1 MARPRQISDD
11 QILETARQVFLQHG
25 PGASTTVIADQL
37 GVSQAALFKRF
48 GTKDELLIA
57 AMRPPQPQWLE
68 LVEQG
73 PDGRELRGQLVDIA
87 HALNDFYE
95 QHVPAMATLRSS
107 GMDLEQIRA
116 CHDSAP
122 LVRAQRSMAGWLRR
136 AREQGRIRMGVDA
149 DALAVSLLG
158 SLQARAFM
166 NHMAG
171 SQLPLGD
178 PDATIASLV
187 DVLWNGIAPETD
199 R

>member
-1 MARPRQISDD
+1 MARPRQITDD

-25 PGASTTVIADQL
+25 PGASTTVIAQQL

-48 GTKDELLIA
+48 GTKDELLLA
-57 AMRPPQPQWLE
+57 AMRPPEPGWLG
-68 LVEQG
+68 LVEAG
-73 PDGRELRGQLVDIA
+73 PDDRDLRDQLVEIA
-87 HALNDFYE
+87 HALDDFYVE
-95 QHVPAMATLRSS
+95 HVPAMATLRSS
-107 GMDLEQIRA
+107 GMDLDQIRA
-116 CHDSAP
+116 CHDSQP
-122 LVRAQRSMAGWLRR
+122 LVRAQRSMASWLRR
-136 AREQGRIRMGVDA
+136 AREAGRIRAAVDA

-158 SLQARAFM
+158 TLQARAFM

-187 DVLWNGIAPETD
+187 DLLWNGIAPETD